1 MRTARVL
8 LHIEKGELHRVIL
21 ESGDVSVL
29 LFDADNLE
37 CGDFQ
42 QPSPFPVELVTPAV
56 FDAEVESYK
65 ALVDTAEAT
74 AKESSDF
81 PAIG

>member
-1 MRTARVL
+1 MGTARVL
-8 LHIEKGELHRVIL
+8 LHIEEGKLHRVIL
-21 ESGDVSVL
+21 DSGDVSVL

-56 FDAEVESYK
+56 FDAEVENYK
-65 ALVDTAEAT
+65 ALVDAAEAT
-74 AKESSDF
+74 EKRA
-81 PAIG
+81 AISQQ